1 MFCIVLVELLS
12 RRKSLCGVLR
22 CINHNPSIS
31 HLASSWQWIVFMDGI
46 IILELYVIFWQG
58 DRQAYV
64 SSAGFLLMHN
74 HSDTKQNLESNREI
88 AATLNL

>member
-1 MFCIVLVELLS
+1 
-12 RRKSLCGVLR
+12 
-22 CINHNPSIS
+22 
-31 HLASSWQWIVFMDGI
+31 MDGI